1 MSLVTYIDHFIDRK
15 LDIPDPCFHLVI
27 DPDLISSFKARRLSD
42 VGSRTPSFASR
53 SRSSSSEH
61 VSYIPSIFELIDHDQ
76 LELNA
81 ATLIVGTHPQ
91 DLWAAITG
99 HHRTPTGQGWRL
111 DHLQAMAGPNHSH
124 LDYHQ
129 ILHHLI
135 KRDDVVRA
143 NTLITDPQDD
153 ELNYEYGSDLRE
165 VDVIYIRDAW
175 GHIQLI
181 SPHGDRNPGIMER
194 VGTSYRILPRELTY
208 KWCTLPYFYEMCLD
222 DDDRGSAR
230 SSSESGM
237 RGEDDD
243 QRSAR
248 SSSDVRLRGEDDDQ
262 KPTLSSFHS
271 HYFDLVLDVFTSGR
285 QVKSGARFVVERMIS
300 TLMETK
306 SLSIKDTDMSLYP
319 PMPLR
324 LRMDRDLYYDLE
336 QVSSEHKIINVH
348 SPNINFS
355 YRGEV
360 LELLGLNHPHLVKVH
375 GVTIDNAFHLAVV
388 CDTFID
394 LTPGYLEN
402 LPWVD
407 RLNLCRQ
414 LAEAIYYLHSHGVI
428 HDRLT
433 PNRLK
438 LDSNGKLRVLHHHFT
453 STLASENKDLDRVPY
468 RAMDVY
474 ASDVLFYASD
484 IYAMAF
490 LYYYILHA
498 QEPYATMPREFIVR
512 KQLLHELPPM
522 RAEIGPDFE
531 ELLRQATYID
541 PSLRPSAAQMLTLL
555 PSN

>member
-15 LDIPDPCFHLVI
+15 LDIPDPCFHLVT
-27 DPDLISSFKARRLSD
+27 DPDLISSFKARRPSD
-42 VGSRTPSFASR
+42 VGSRTP
-53 SRSSSSEH
+53 SSSSEH

-111 DHLQAMAGPNHSH
+111 DHLRAMAGPNHSH

-129 ILHHLI
+129 ILYHLI

-165 VDVIYIRDAW
+165 IDVIYIRDAW

-222 DDDRGSAR
+222 DDAAGQGSAR
-230 SSSESGM
+230 
-237 RGEDDD
+237 
-243 QRSAR
+243 
-248 SSSDVRLRGEDDDQ
+248 
-262 KPTLSSFHS
+262 SSFHS

-285 QVKSGARFVVERMIS
+285 QVKSGARLVVERMIS

-336 QVSSEHKIINVH
+336 QVSSKHRIITVH

-360 LELLGLNHPHLVKVH
+360 LELLGLNHDHLVKVH

-402 LPWVD
+402 LPWFD

-474 ASDVLFYASD
+474 ASDVVFYASD

-522 RAEIGPDFE
+522 RTEISPDFE